1 MEKPLK
7 VRLHIMS
14 PVHIGCDDVY
24 EPTSFAIDEKKRK
37 LIEFDPMDFIRN
49 LSPGDKQEFTR
60 ICMEGNVSSIVELYK
75 FISDKKPEGREVD
88 ISSDL
93 VIHYNKVKSL
103 TTKNEKEIRQELNQF
118 SISRTAYNPHNIL
131 PYIPGSSIKGA
142 LRTAYLSKLATDSNV
157 SDCWNKYLQKDE
169 LKTGQATYDSIGKK
183 KVAKRFEKDL
193 LGGEFENDPFRMVKP
208 SDFLPV
214 GNVKTKIVYA
224 VNKKKKASKY
234 DARGPFQILETV
246 KEGTVFK
253 GTINIQQPEQGM
265 GITKPVILK
274 DFLKSINDFYMS
286 IFDEE
291 NRLAK
296 EINIDP
302 VVDKRIHDKFKEKLG
317 KTAFLFR
324 MGRHSGAESVTIEGN
339 RNIKIMQGK
348 GKPHKFLDHATTIWL
363 ASETSKPSSNNG
375 LVPFGWAVME
385 IPGDDD
391 ETNDFKENVSQDIQ
405 KHSAAV
411 VNPQEAD
418 DLAARFNKLKL
429 HCNPEKFL
437 SFIKDIKAED
447 IPVLKNI
454 SFKEIGSGVVNI
466 SIVDDLEKIEIPPDV
481 LKAIAG
487 KMLEVIKPH
496 KKWDDKKHERHKK
509 LCLMAG
515 VQENS

>member
-7 VRLHIMS
+7 ARLHIMS

-24 EPTSFAIDEKKRK
+24 EPTGFAIDEKKKK
-37 LIEFDPMDFIRN
+37 LIEFDPMDFIKI
-49 LSPGDKQEFTR
+49 LSPQDKQEFTK
-60 ICMEGNVSSIVELYK
+60 ICMEGNVSSIVKLYN
-75 FISDKKPEGREVD
+75 FISNKRPEGREVD
-88 ISSDL
+88 ISNNL
-93 VIHYNKVKSL
+93 VIHYNKVKRL

-118 SISRTAYNPHNIL
+118 SISRTAYNPHNSL

-142 LRTAYLSKLATDSNV
+142 MRTAYLSKLATDAGI
-157 SDCWNKYLQKDE
+157 KGRKD
-169 LKTGQATYDSIGKK
+169 K
-183 KVAKRFEKDL
+183 AKDLEAEL
-193 LGGEFENDPFRMVKP
+193 LGGSFSTDPFRMVKP

-224 VNKKKKASKY
+224 VNKKKEASKY

-253 GTINIQQPEQGM
+253 GTISIQQPEQGA
-265 GITKPVILK
+265 GITKPITLK

-291 NRLAK
+291 NR
-296 EINIDP
+296 ITIDS
-302 VVDKRIHDKFKEKLG
+302 VDKRIKDKFKDKLG

-324 MGRHSGAESVTIEGN
+324 TGRHSGAESITIEGN

-348 GKPHKFLDHATTIWL
+348 GKPHKFLDDATTIWL
-363 ASETSKPSSNNG
+363 ASETSKPSSDNG

-391 ETNDFKENVSQDIQ
+391 ETNDSKENVSQDLQ
-405 KHSAAV
+405 KHSASV
-411 VNPQEAD
+411 VSSQKAD
-418 DLAARFNKLKL
+418 DLATRFDKLKL

-437 SFIKDIKAED
+437 GFIKDIKAEE

-454 SFKEIGSGVVNI
+454 SFREIGSGVVNI
-466 SIVDDLEKIEIPPDV
+466 SIIDDLEKIEVTPDV
-481 LKAIAG
+481 LKVIAG

-496 KKWDDKKHERHKK
+496 KKWDDKKHERYKK
-509 LCLMAG
+509 LCSMAG